1 VRFIGCCQSPC
12 VSARQS
18 IGARTPIWFLSRT
31 RRPCRSTGAQRGSR
45 LDGLSPSSRMLRGCA
60 PKPVFKRFYSR
71 SFADARNENAPGV
84 RVRGR
89 LLPRKIGATDLPWRE
104 RSVRDVQAFVA
115 TAQDRRA
122 RERRG
127 AAMPL
132 HVFLGD
138 VDGVAHGR
146 RSERGNDD
154 GRELYAR
161 KITLARP
168 FVVLRTGN
176 YARSFDSR
184 RSMRT
189 RNLRDERK
197 RAMPLIARR
206 ASPAVRRRSS
216 PARTPRAR
224 SPGARR

>member
-1 VRFIGCCQSPC
+1 MSLV
-12 VSARQS
+12 
-18 IGARTPIWFLSRT
+18 SRT

-60 PKPVFKRFYSR
+60 RMLVLQRFSSR

-89 LLPRKIGATDLPWRE
+89 LLPRKIGATDLPWRG
-104 RSVRDVQAFVA
+104 RSVRAVQAFVA
-115 TAQDRRA
+115 TARHRRA

-138 VDGVAHGR
+138 CDVVAHGR
-146 RSERGNDD
+146 RSVRDKED

-161 KITLARP
+161 KISLARP

-176 YARSFDSR
+176 NSRDRSIRGDR
-184 RSMRT
+184 CGHRT
-189 RNLRDERK
+189 RQSSASAANNSDVSITRANSARK
-197 RAMPLIARR
+197 VARCAALIASAARVPPAPSSR
-206 ASPAVRRRSS
+206 SKQKHASATTMVR
-216 PARTPRAR
+216 
-224 SPGARR
+224 

>member
-1 VRFIGCCQSPC
+1 VRFIGCCQSPP
-12 VSARQS
+12 VSGRQFVR
-18 IGARTPIWFLSRT
+18 ARTPMSLVSRT
-31 RRPCRSTGAQRGSR
+31 RRPRRSTGAQRGSR

-60 PKPVFKRFYSR
+60 RMFVLQRFSSR

-89 LLPRKIGATDLPWRE
+89 LLPRKIGATDLPWRG
-104 RSVRDVQAFVA
+104 RSVRAVQAFVA
-115 TAQDRRA
+115 TARHRRA

-138 VDGVAHGR
+138 CDVVAHGR
-146 RSERGNDD
+146 RSVRGKED

-161 KITLARP
+161 KISLARP
-168 FVVLRTGN
+168 FVVLRAGK
-176 YARSFDSR
+176 
-184 RSMRT
+184 
-189 RNLRDERK
+189 LRAIVRFAAIDAGIEPVR
-197 RAMPLIARR
+197 ARR
-206 ASPAVRRRSS
+206 APPTIRTYPS

-224 SPGARR
+224 SPDARR